1 MSEKVIYRG
10 RCYTVSRY
18 IDVPDEK
25 LLTPEKQEVAKKLF
39 NQGITPSEVAK
50 KINVD
55 EQVLNVWWDN
65 ESRLEGISKSN
76 KAFVNGKAKKVI
88 VTNLDSG
95 VSACYPSLSAAGK
108 AVGCL
113 ASTVRYKILQG
124 KQYKNYMF
132 KYADED

>member
-10 RCYTVSRY
+10 RCYNVSRY
-18 IDVPDEK
+18 IDKEDDR
-25 LLTPEKQEVAKKLF
+25 LLTVEKQKQAKELF

-55 EQVLNVWWDN
+55 ENVLITWWDN
-65 ESRLEGISKSN
+65 ESRLEGISKAN
-76 KAFVNGKAKKVI
+76 KVFSQGKAKKVI

-124 KQYKNYMF
+124 KQYKNYSF